1 MNEYLWEFAQAF
13 PSENRF
19 QLLLKSALSM
29 TASAEVGKTNEKW
42 MCRKCKTLWMHGCF
56 QVDEV
61 AGTARYDALLEK
73 HSDVER
79 RSREQRKHYE
89 YMQSRKATTAKF
101 TCTICS
107 YKTRIPVKG
116 GETISKP
123 LVEPIKATP
132 TAITPNIG
140 NSSKKNR
147 KRKKD
152 PTAGLTIVAPKKKGN
167 ISQAIGTGKPATFS
181 SKQPSQL
188 QALAAALKKKKAG
201 ETEGPVDRLKLMLK

>member
-73 HSDVER
+73 FSDVER

-152 PTAGLTIVAPKKKGN
+152 PTAGLTIAAPKKKGN
-167 ISQAIGTGKPATFS
+167 ISQAIGTGKSATFS

-201 ETEGPVDRLKLMLK
+201 ETEGPTDRLKLMLK

>member
-29 TASAEVGKTNEKW
+29 TASVRAEVGKTNEKW

-56 QVDEV
+56 KVDEV

-73 HSDVER
+73 HSDVEQ

-116 GETISKP
+116 GDAIPKP
-123 LVEPIKATP
+123 TVEPIKATP
-132 TAITPNIG
+132 PPVTPT
-140 NSSKKNR
+140 SASKKSR

-152 PTAGLTIVAPKKKGN
+152 PTAGLTIAAPKKKGN
-167 ISQAIGTGKPATFS
+167 MSQAIGTGKPATFS

-201 ETEGPVDRLKLMLK
+201 EPVDRLKLMLK